1 MRTVKKMEENLQ
13 RVGDLIISMS
23 EQTPDFSESIIS
35 ALQEL
40 LLIRSCI
47 ENGELVFLPE
57 EKEEFSIIS
66 NE

>member
-1 MRTVKKMEENLQ
+1 MKTVKKMEENLQ
-13 RVGDLIISMS
+13 RIGDLIISMS
-23 EQTPDFSESIIS
+23 EQIPDFSESILS

-40 LLIRSCI
+40 LIIRSCI

-57 EKEEFSIIS
+57 EKEKFSVIS